1 MVANQPPAIADT
13 PWKEPLHDPGPAVV
27 FDIDG
32 VLADMR
38 PFQYLIEAET
48 SRQKQWSEFHRK
60 FEKATPIK
68 AGLITAK
75 RIYDELDIDVAYS
88 TTRPEQHA
96 RRTLR
101 WFEKNDLPMGPIQFR
116 HFVRDGPRPAIDV
129 KLRHWWYWQD
139 RWAEK
144 NPVLAWIEDDPAA
157 MHALRAHGCPA
168 WGPNELKVAAR
179 KQSSLKAALEAGP
192 EDWDVLAKAKKD
204 SYKRWRVA
212 EDEWQAVR
220 KQWWQ
225 EERQRQR
232 QRRVE
237 RNPRGQGRR

>member
-1 MVANQPPAIADT
+1 MATMPASNADT
-13 PWKEPLHDPGPAVV
+13 PWKEPLHDPGPVVV

-38 PFQYLIEAET
+38 PFRYLIEAET
-48 SRQKQWSEFHRK
+48 SRQKQWKEFHRK
-60 FEKATPIK
+60 FEKAAPIK

-75 RIYDELDIDVAYS
+75 RIYNELDIDLAYS

-101 WFEKNDLPMGPIQFR
+101 WFEHHNLPMGPIQFR
-116 HFVRDGPRPAIDV
+116 HFVRDGPRPAIEV

-139 RWAEK
+139 RWAEQ
-144 NPVLAWIEDDPAA
+144 NPVLAWIEDDPAS
-157 MHALRAHGCPA
+157 MHGLRAHGCPA
-168 WGPNELKVAAR
+168 WGPNELKVASR
-179 KQSSLKAALEAGP
+179 KHGSLKAALEAGP
-192 EDWDVLAKAKKD
+192 VDWAVLEKAKKD
-204 SYKRWRVA
+204 SYKKWRVA

-232 QRRVE
+232 QRRS
-237 RNPRGQGRR
+237 RGNARGQGGR